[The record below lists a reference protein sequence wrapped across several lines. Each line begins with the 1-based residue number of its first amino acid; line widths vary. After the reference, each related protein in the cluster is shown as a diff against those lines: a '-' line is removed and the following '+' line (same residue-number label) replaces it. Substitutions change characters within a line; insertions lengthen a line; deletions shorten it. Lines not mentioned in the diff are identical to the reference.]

1 MVARN
6 YSYHNPGAAK
16 GETDDSCCTL
26 SCLKFMVYVYS
37 LFSLATA
44 LTVFAIALWI
54 TIDTDQVLAVYS
66 GTYTVLVWVILVT
79 SIIIVFATVIGCC
92 GISRESHGLMFL
104 YTALCALVVLAQ
116 LSGGIAAYVYRNEIK
131 NELVSGLNKT
141 IEQEY
146 GLNNATTTA
155 VDLLQTRLECCGA
168 DSFED
173 WATTQWVSR
182 GINLSNKVPDSCCKT
197 VSRHCG
203 VRDHPSNIYYTGCG
217 ERLSSLAANHLL
229 LIGSAAV
236 AIALVQI
243 FGLIIALKLGLTM
256 KKLENS

>member
-6 YSYHNPGAAK
+6 YSYHNPGGAK
-16 GETDDSCCTL
+16 GDTDDSCCTL

-182 GINLSNKVPDSCCKT
+182 GINQSNKVPDSCCKT

-203 VRDHPSNIYYTGCG
+203 VRDHPSNIYYTGCAHK
-217 ERLSSLAANHLL
+217 LSRMASDHLL
-229 LIGSAAV
+229 LIGT
-236 AIALVQI
+236 IALVI
-243 FGLIIALKLGLTM
+243 CAVEACGVVLSATLVRKLS
-256 KKLENS
+256 KLDD